1 MNKTILSIS
10 FILLA
15 LTVNATIDKIE
26 EAETIQEVATPQ
38 ISGKNH
44 LTLHLQKSFGFLW
57 IFKYTDFVW
66 TLVPKGTELKDAVTQ
81 KSSVWY
87 FWSGYFEK
95 FTGKTYGVEVSDVV
109 DAVAGTPRNVVV
121 TEVNNAWTTDYS
133 LPAACE
139 DSVTV
144 TYKVVDAGWNGLT
157 KKYTVEY
164 NCNGK
169 APEFIQPEQEIH
181 DHEEIT
187 PSKIKSNIN
196 QADQIEGGDDDEP
209 TINEIV
215 TKPTSQ
221 VKVQSELQQI
231 KPTSQVVVEDKKVSV
246 VVDGLANTQE
256 QKNSVIEQVFEKQP
270 SQIDVVEAEDELDEN
285 GNKKR
290 ILL

>member
-15 LTVNATIDKIE
+15 LTVNATLDKIE
-26 EAETIQEVATPQ
+26 EAETTQEVVTPQ
-38 ISGKNH
+38 ISGKNQ
-44 LTLHLQKSFGFLW
+44 LTFHLQKSFGFLW

-66 TLVPKGTELKDAVTQ
+66 VLVPKGTEHKDAVTQ

-95 FTGKTYGVEVSDVV
+95 FTGKTYGVEVSDIV
-109 DAVAGTPRNVVV
+109 DGVAATPRNVVV
-121 TEVNNAWTTDYS
+121 SEVSNAWTTDYS

-164 NCNGK
+164 TCNGK
-169 APEFIQPEQEIH
+169 VLEIIQSKHENQE
-181 DHEEIT
+181 ETT

-196 QADQIEGGDDDEP
+196 QADQIEGEDDEEP

-215 TKPTSQ
+215 SKPTSE
-221 VKVQSELQQI
+221 VKVQSEIQQI
-231 KPTSQVVVEDKKVSV
+231 KPASKVIVENKKSSV
-246 VVDGLANTQE
+246 VVDELDDVQE
-256 QKNSVIEQVFEKQP
+256 QKNSIIQQNVEKQP
-270 SQIDVVEAEDELDEN
+270 SQIDVVDAENELDEN

>member
-15 LTVNATIDKIE
+15 LTVNATLDKIE
-26 EAETIQEVATPQ
+26 EAETTQEVVTPQ
-38 ISGKNH
+38 ISDKNQ
-44 LTLHLQKSFGFLW
+44 LTFHLQKSFGFLW

-66 TLVPKGTELKDAVTQ
+66 VLVPKGTEHKDAVTQ

-95 FTGKTYGVEVSDVV
+95 FTGKTYGVEVSDIV
-109 DAVAGTPRNVVV
+109 DGVAATPRNVVV
-121 TEVNNAWTTDYS
+121 SEVSNAWTTDYS

-144 TYKVVDAGWNGLT
+144 TYKVVDAGWSGLT

-164 NCNGK
+164 TCNGK
-169 APEFIQPEQEIH
+169 VLEIIQSKHENQE
-181 DHEEIT
+181 ETT

-196 QADQIEGGDDDEP
+196 QADQIESEDDEEP

-215 TKPTSQ
+215 SKPTSE
-221 VKVQSELQQI
+221 VKVQSEIQQI
-231 KPTSQVVVEDKKVSV
+231 KPASKVIVENKKSSV
-246 VVDGLANTQE
+246 VVDELDDVQE
-256 QKNSVIEQVFEKQP
+256 QKNSIIQQNVEKQP
-270 SQIDVVEAEDELDEN
+270 SQIDVVDAENELDEN